1 MSKNIFRQKR
11 TSNFTVVPNEFLHSS
26 NLSFKAKGIL
36 SYLLSLPA
44 DWELHVSQLATIASD
59 GRESV
64 YNGILELVEA
74 KYIWRRPRSGT
85 EPGGWEYFVYDSP
98 KEQSP
103 FDESPHTENP
113 NAENPNTAFPESGK
127 PATTKYYNKEQR
139 TKERKDTRTTEEFV
153 EYLKTTYD
161 WVDVDIE
168 LKKIDA
174 WLVSH
179 PDRKKT
185 RRFVEKWIARSEK
198 PMPKQQPNAL
208 GITKGYRPCL

>member
-1 MSKNIFRQKR
+1 M
-11 TSNFTVVPNEFLHSS
+11 
-26 NLSFKAKGIL
+26 

-103 FDESPHTENP
+103 FDESPHTEKP
-113 NAENPNTAFPESGK
+113 NAAFAESGK
-127 PATTKYYNKEQR
+127 PATTKKEYKEQR

-153 EYLKTTYD
+153 QYLKTTYD
-161 WVDVDIE
+161 WVDVDLE
-168 LKKIDA
+168 LKKIDI
-174 WLVSH
+174 WLSTH

-185 RRFVEKWIARSEK
+185 RRFVENWIARSEK
-198 PMPKQQPNAL
+198 PMQKEKTTL
-208 GITKGYRPCL
+208 GITQGYRPCL